1 MVMKSVF
8 EKGDK
13 LRPISV
19 TCFVVC
25 CLLFIS
31 TFAISFNSGSYELDR
46 EDQFTAGGNTGEGSE
61 PMNANGTNPSIQ
73 LDHGWN
79 LVSFPYIVP
88 DTRVENVLGS
98 IDGKYDSV
106 QYYDSSD
113 ANDPWK
119 HYHVSKPSYLN
130 DLSDLDNT
138 MGFWVHVTDP
148 SGAELV
154 VDGDEPAGLTETPL
168 YPGWNLVSYA
178 SHVSEIRAALNI
190 NGTICED
197 TDVIQTYDPSTQNM
211 EDIGLPDY
219 LDFGKGYWIHVDSE
233 STWSIQF
240 RPDPSPSETTLIT
253 VGDAYVREDR
263 LVDNYG
269 DSLKLDLDGDP
280 MRISY
285 LMFDL
290 STVSDIESA
299 VLRLHVIDTST
310 GVKYFREVVD
320 DSWSEDTVTFD
331 NRPAVGN
338 EVASL
343 SDEEL
348 GWVEIDITPY
358 AQANQGSFLSI
369 EIDTPSTS
377 SCEFSSKESAYPPEL
392 VLNGVTTPPPSNNP
406 PVADAGN
413 DQTVIVNQTVH
424 IDGSGSHDSDGSI
437 VDYSWDFG
445 DGNFGSGMN
454 PDHVFTDLGVYT
466 VTLTVTDDDDDTH
479 QDSCMITVDQNPPPG
494 NHEILPGFGS
504 FTYYDDGDNANRPVE
519 VYYYRPDTVLK
530 VVFTMHGS
538 GRNAISA
545 RDRIVPYA
553 DQYNALLVSPE
564 FSKQYYP
571 DADDYNR
578 GFVKDGG
585 GTGDLRPRSDWAFLT
600 IEEIFDIVL
609 EEIPSAP
616 STYSI
621 QGNSG
626 AGQFISRFAWLIPEA
641 RLDVAAGS
649 NSGWYTLPDRNEPY
663 PDGIADID
671 ITDAEIENALARKVV
686 TTIGELD
693 TDPNSYQLKH
703 NEWTD
708 AQGNNRYERALFYQD
723 YMQEYAANKGYAF
736 NWDLRV
742 VENVGHP
749 AELMAHA
756 TAGAVF
762 AGATEPPEMILPPT
776 DDTYIDESNPDSVF
790 GSVTELSVDGG
801 NYEIPYIKFD
811 LSSVTA
817 PVDVAILKLYITSG
831 AVGPHNVYKVADN
844 SWTESTL
851 TWNNA
856 PAYGEEIGMTSGG
869 EADGILY
876 IEITDFINENIGGEA
891 SLAIQTEDTDTMRF
905 RSSEATDFPAQLDLF
920 GSS

>member
-1 MVMKSVF
+1 MVMKREF
-8 EKGDK
+8 EKIDK

-25 CLLFIS
+25 CLLFVS
-31 TFAISFNSGSYELDR
+31 TFAISFNSGSYELER
-46 EDQFTAGGNTGEGSE
+46 EENLGAGGDNGEGSE
-61 PMNANGTNPSIQ
+61 PMNANGTNTGIHLTS
-73 LDHGWN
+73 GWN
-79 LVSFPYIVP
+79 MVSFPYIVP
-88 DTRVENVLGS
+88 DTSVECVLSS
-98 IDGKYDSV
+98 INGKYDSV
-106 QYYDSSD
+106 QFYDSSD

-138 MGFWVHVTDP
+138 MGFWIHVTDP
-148 SGAELV
+148 SGADLV
-154 VDGDEPAGLTETPL
+154 IDGDEPSGFTETPL
-168 YPGWNLVSYA
+168 YPGWNLVGYP
-178 SHVSEIRAALNI
+178 SHVNEIRATLNI

-197 TDVIQTYDPSTQNM
+197 TDVIQTYDPWTQNM
-211 EDIGLPDY
+211 EEIGLPDY
-219 LDFGKGYWIHVDSE
+219 LEFGKGYWVHTDSE

-240 RPDPSPSETTLIT
+240 RTDDGSPPSETTLNT

-263 LVDNYG
+263 LIDNYG

-285 LMFDL
+285 LKFDL
-290 STVSDIESA
+290 STVSEVESA

-310 GVKYFREVVD
+310 GVKYFREVSD

-338 EVASL
+338 VIASL
-343 SDEEL
+343 SDEGL

-392 VLNGVTTPPPSNNP
+392 IINGVTTPTPNEP
-406 PVADAGN
+406 PVADAGA
-413 DQTVIVNQTVH
+413 DQTVLVNQTVYF
-424 IDGSGSHDSDGSI
+424 DGSGSYDNDGSI

-445 DGNFGSGMN
+445 DGNYALGVN
-454 PDHVFTDLGVYT
+454 PDHIYSGPGVYT
-466 VTLTVTDDDDDTH
+466 VTLTVTDDDDDTD
-479 QDSCMITVDQNPPPG
+479 QDSCMITVNQNPPPG
-494 NHEILPGFGS
+494 NIEILPGFGS
-504 FTYYDDGDNANRPVE
+504 FTYNDDGDNAQRPVE
-519 VYYYRPDTVLK
+519 VYYYRPDTVTK

-538 GRNAISA
+538 GRNAVSA

-553 DQYNALLVSPE
+553 DRYNALLVSPE

-585 GTGDLRPRSDWAFLT
+585 GTGNLRARSDWAFMT

-626 AGQFISRFAWLIPEA
+626 AGQFISRFSWLIPEA

-649 NSGWYTLPDRNEPY
+649 NSGWYTLPDRTEPY
-663 PDGIADID
+663 PDGIADLD
-671 ITDAEIENALARKVV
+671 ITDADIENALTRKVV
-686 TTIGELD
+686 TAIGELD
-693 TDPNSYQLKH
+693 TDPHSYQLKH

-723 YMQEYAANKGYAF
+723 YMTEYAAERGYVF

-742 VENVGHP
+742 VYDVGHP

-762 AGATEPPEMILPPT
+762 AGATEPP
-776 DDTYIDESNPDSVF
+776 DRNDT
-790 GSVTELSVDGG
+790 LS
-801 NYEIPYIKFD
+801 P
-811 LSSVTA
+811 
-817 PVDVAILKLYITSG
+817 
-831 AVGPHNVYKVADN
+831 
-844 SWTESTL
+844 
-851 TWNNA
+851 
-856 PAYGEEIGMTSGG
+856 
-869 EADGILY
+869 
-876 IEITDFINENIGGEA
+876 
-891 SLAIQTEDTDTMRF
+891 R
-905 RSSEATDFPAQLDLF
+905 
-920 GSS
+920 